1 MAKLVTFKKDVAPY
15 GVAGDTVALTD
26 EQLEAVKVKVE
37 KYDLGDAYK
46 VGKTVDDPENA
57 EVEEQAKP
65 VDEGVVGAEARPKTD
80 EEVADDAKAREAD
93 AKEAKA
99 REAKEEK
106 ARKAAEKAAKIEK
119 GGEDVQTPPA
129 QPPVGEG
136 EVKTDDKTVESG
148 DLKADGKNTDGTTA
162 SDGKQPAPSK

>member
-46 VGKTVDDPENA
+46 VGKSVDDPENA

-65 VDEGVVGAEARPKTD
+65 VDEGAVGAEARPKTD

-106 ARKAAEKAAKIEK
+106 ARKAAEKAAQIEK
-119 GGEDVQTPPA
+119 GEPA
-129 QPPVGEG
+129 HTQGG
-136 EVKTDDKTVESG
+136 DGDKAEVKTDDKTVESG